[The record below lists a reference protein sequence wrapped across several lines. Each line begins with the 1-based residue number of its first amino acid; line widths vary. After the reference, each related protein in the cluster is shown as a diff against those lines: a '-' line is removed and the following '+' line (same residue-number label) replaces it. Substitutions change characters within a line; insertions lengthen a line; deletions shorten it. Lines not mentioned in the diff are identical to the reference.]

1 MKPLH
6 HIGNLLLPALAALW
20 LVLAGCAHD
29 DRTKLSGKYIT
40 RDGFGVLVF
49 RPDGTFGYSFATKF
63 DFYDTHNL
71 PPRRA
76 QYRLGLDGHA
86 QVFGLLPGYAPFT
99 LEVQDGGKSLRLVAQ
114 ETNGCLPDTEIYY
127 KR

>member
-1 MKPLH
+1 MPLYR
-6 HIGNLLLPALAALW
+6 IGNVLLPGLAAVC
-20 LVLAGCAHD
+20 LVLVGCVHND
-29 DRTKLSGKYIT
+29 PTKLSGKYT
-40 RDGFGVLVF
+40 SQDGFGVLVF
-49 RPDGTFGYSFATKF
+49 RCDGTFGYSFATKF

-71 PPRRA
+71 PPRQA

-99 LEVQDGGKSLRLVAQ
+99 LEVQDGGKSLLLMAQ
-114 ETNGCLPDTEIYY
+114 ETNGCLPETEIYY

>member
-1 MKPLH
+1 
-6 HIGNLLLPALAALW
+6 
-20 LVLAGCAHD
+20 VLAGCGHGD
-29 DRTKLSGKYIT
+29 PTKLSGKYT
-40 RDGFGVLVF
+40 TQDGFGVLVF

-76 QYRLGLDGHA
+76 QYRVELAGRMQVLGLPAEEPH
-86 QVFGLLPGYAPFT
+86 FT
-99 LEVQDGGKSLRLVAQ
+99 LELQDAGKSIRLISQ
-114 ETNGCLPDTEIYY
+114 EKAGYVPKTETYY